1 MSKKRSKV
9 RRCVTKVV
17 KSGKSKGVAIA
28 ICQSSTGLSYKTGRK
43 PKKKR

>member
-1 MSKKRSKV
+1 MPKKRSKV

-28 ICQSSTGLSYKTGRK
+28 ICPSSTGLRYNTGRK
-43 PKKKR
+43 LKK